1 MCAST
6 AGVGAQVSPLVE
18 KLRAC
23 ILQGTI
29 QNKGERK
36 EQANLLIFKLDLL
49 EILMALLLVI
59 IK

>member
-1 MCAST
+1 MIGTSLTVQWSGLRAS
-6 AGVGAQVSPLVE
+6 AVRACLQPLLW

-36 EQANLLIFKLDLL
+36 EQANLLIF
-49 EILMALLLVI
+49 
-59 IK
+59 